1 MSKETVLFQVEWS
14 HKWDEVDFTVYP
26 SIDKYLKNEKD
37 RQEIIAM
44 MEKLLNRI
52 KNNEY
57 PFKV

>member
-14 HKWDEVDFTVYP
+14 HKSGSVDFTVFP
-26 SIDKYLKNEKD
+26 SVDRYLKNEKD
-37 RQEIIAM
+37 KVEVIEM
-44 MEKLLNRI
+44 MEKLLSRI